1 MLRTLFI
8 DSFHHG
14 SFSPFAARAAFPEE
28 NWRRWKSPE
37 RSAAVGEDEER
48 LLEEEKSL
56 WRRLGDGDGGNLGIA
71 FGGRNEGFRKW
82 GLSEV
87 F

>member
-28 NWRRWKSPE
+28 NCWRRWKSPE
-37 RSAAVGEDEER
+37 RSAAVGEDEDER

-56 WRRLGDGDGGNLGIA
+56 RRWLGDGDGGNLGILEE
-71 FGGRNEGFRKW
+71 RGF
-82 GLSEV
+82 
-87 F
+87 